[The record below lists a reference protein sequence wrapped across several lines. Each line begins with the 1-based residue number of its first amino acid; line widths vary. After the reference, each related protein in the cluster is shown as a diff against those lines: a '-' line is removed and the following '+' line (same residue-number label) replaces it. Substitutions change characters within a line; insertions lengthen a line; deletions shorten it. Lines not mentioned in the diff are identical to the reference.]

1 MQKTKFIASLL
12 VLGVMT
18 APLFGL
24 SGSVSADSAF
34 GTTGPTGQERVLEM
48 IQAEMPDGLA
58 FDPKGWNMSGPRLH
72 RALGYATTAGVVATG
87 LLGWL
92 KPGDLHGA
100 VAAVTTGMAAV
111 NTGIGVYSYARYGSV
126 PLPHV
131 ILTGIG
137 TLGFAANLFLV
148 EAEDDEGEDSSNTD
162 LHRAIGIGS
171 SAAFALGVSW
181 VIAF

>member
-1 MQKTKFIASLL
+1 MQKKKMIASFL
-12 VLGVMT
+12 VLGVIA
-18 APLFGL
+18 APIFSL
-24 SGSVSADSAF
+24 SDSDENVL
-34 GTTGPTGQERVLEM
+34 GTKIPTGPERVLEI
-48 IQAEMPDGLA
+48 IQTEMPERLA
-58 FDPKGWNMSGPRLH
+58 SAPKGWNISGPKLH
-72 RALGYATTAGVVATG
+72 RLLGYTTMTGVIATG

-100 VAAVTTGMAAV
+100 VATTTAGLAAI
-111 NTGIGVYSYARYGSV
+111 NTSIGIYSYATHGYV

-131 ILTGIG
+131 IMTGIG

-148 EAEDDEGEDSSNTD
+148 EAEDGEGNGESNTD

-171 SAAFALGVSW
+171 SAAFALGVTW